1 MSDLKLVALD
11 GEDLEVLAAHLQ
23 DAVLLVGDMAYLPK
37 EQRFAALVN
46 RFDWASAL
54 TDKNTGANSYER
66 RRAALRFERVR
77 SCQTLHLRTQAKDA
91 VLSLLTISFEPTD
104 APSGYLL
111 LTFSGGAA
119 VRLEVDYIEA
129 TLTDL
134 GPVWR
139 TRLQPQHPTIE
150 SAAGAAEER

>member
-23 DAVLLVGDMAYLPK
+23 DAVLLVGDIAYLPK
-37 EQRFAALVN
+37 EERFAALVN

-54 TDKNTGANSYER
+54 TDGANGRKSYER
-66 RRAALRFERVR
+66 RRSALRFERVR
-77 SCQTLHLRTQAKDA
+77 SCQTLHIRTQAKDA

-104 APSGYLL
+104 PPSGYLL
-111 LTFSGGAA
+111 LTFAGGAA

-139 TRLQPQHPTIE
+139 TRLQPRHPE
-150 SAAGAAEER
+150 GFDNPGVVEK